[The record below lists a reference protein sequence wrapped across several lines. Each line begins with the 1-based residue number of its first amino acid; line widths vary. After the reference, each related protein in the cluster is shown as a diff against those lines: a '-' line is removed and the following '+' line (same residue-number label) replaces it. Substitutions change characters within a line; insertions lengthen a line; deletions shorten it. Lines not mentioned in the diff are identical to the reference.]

1 MNRFTVFL
9 EEQLE
14 LFHRQEQEL
23 LAADCKD
30 EADFVKIKSNVC
42 GICKSFY
49 QVACKKENEDAIC
62 TEYIRLLDKLL
73 TDWTQSYEKAKEF
86 DDVKKIV
93 VEEAKLEVLE
103 TIKQKY
109 EEIRGM
115 RND

>member
-1 MNRFTVFL
+1 MDRFTEFL
-9 EEQLE
+9 EEQSE
-14 LFHRQEQEL
+14 LLHRQEQEL

-42 GICKSFY
+42 EIGKTFY
-49 QVACKKENEDAIC
+49 QVACKKEDETAIC

-73 TDWTQSYEKAKEF
+73 AEWTQSYEKAKEF
-86 DDVKKIV
+86 NDVKKIV
-93 VEEAKLEVLE
+93 AEEAKLEVLE
-103 TIKQKY
+103 TIKQKF